1 MNAAHIDGRRA
12 AHVTH
17 NDAPSADGTARH
29 RGPRRPRVLV
39 PLLLAALTL
48 LVTACT
54 GTREEQS
61 STLLVAGTVQ
71 SGTPELILV
80 EDGADGTAATERVR
94 FVAGS
99 RRPLQA
105 PAVSIDV
112 TSREL
117 GRTTAW
123 VLAREVT
130 GSAVSAYLHAFNV
143 SDIDVAAPTAFAE
156 LGTALT
162 LVAPGG
168 GGILPPAETTNAVI
182 CPTAVQASRDGSW
195 LLVLDVPTECVSG
208 TSGFPVVW
216 LVNTVA
222 GTATSLQATT
232 PELVVGAG
240 PYTDQSA
247 DDERGYFL
255 VAGTTASQVFATDFE
270 DATTGWF
277 GSRLLQVD
285 PTRVVALA
293 GSGSKL
299 VALADG
305 QLVGVD
311 LGRPAGAA
319 PLGPVQAL
327 SNGRALVTDPLG
339 RLDHVL
345 VVGPTQVQVHS
356 SVSDDAPDA
365 GSVSVVAAAATID
378 AFRAFAYLV
387 VNGAVVTL
395 DLYTGGASGEQ
406 LRSHHFDVP
415 ELVPATGP
423 NGRPVSAIT
432 WVRAADP
439 PVSP

>member
-1 MNAAHIDGRRA
+1 MREAQDEALSSVRVPSPRKPHRSY
-12 AHVTH
+12 
-17 NDAPSADGTARH
+17 APGA
-29 RGPRRPRVLV
+29 LM

-48 LVTACT
+48 LVAACT

-71 SGTPELILV
+71 GGTPELILV
-80 EDGADGTAATERVR
+80 EDGQDGTVASERVR

-99 RRPLQA
+99 RRPLLA

-112 TSREL
+112 TAREL
-117 GRTTAW
+117 GRGTAW
-123 VLAREVT
+123 VLAREVAGGT
-130 GSAVSAYLHAFNV
+130 VSAYLHAFDV
-143 SDIDVAAPTAFAE
+143 SDIDVAAPTAFVE

-168 GGILPPAETTNAVI
+168 GGILPPGETTNAVI

-208 TSGFPVVW
+208 TSGFPVIW
-216 LVNTVA
+216 LVDTAA

-240 PYTDQSA
+240 PFTDQSA

-255 VAGTTASQVFATDFE
+255 VAGTTTSQVFATDFE
-270 DATTGWF
+270 DATAGWF
-277 GSRLLQVD
+277 GSRLLQAD
-285 PTRVVALA
+285 PTRIVALA
-293 GSGSKL
+293 GNGRKL
-299 VALADG
+299 IVLADD

-311 LGRPAGAA
+311 LDLPAGAS

-339 RLDHVL
+339 RIDHVL
-345 VVGPTQVQVHS
+345 VMGPTQVELHAS
-356 SVSDDAPDA
+356 LGEDAPEPDSVST
-365 GSVSVVAAAATID
+365 VAAAATID
-378 AFRAFAYLV
+378 PFRAFAYLV
-387 VNGAVVTL
+387 VNGGVVTL

-406 LRSHHFDVP
+406 LRSHRFDVP

-423 NGRPVSAIT
+423 NGRPVSAVT

-439 PVSP
+439 PLAP